1 MKKGLSSTLVIIV
14 ILAVCLLWGWS
25 SYNGLVKSDEGV
37 QAAWSQVE
45 NVYQRRADLIPNLVA
60 TVKGYAEHESSTLE
74 AVTEARTK
82 ATGINITADELTED
96 NIKKFQAAQ
105 SELSGAL
112 SRLIA
117 VAENYP
123 DLKASENFAT
133 LQKQLEG
140 TENRIAVERKNFNE
154 TARAYNTKTRQFP
167 TNIVAGLFN
176 FDKKGYFEA
185 DEGAE
190 KAPEVK
196 F

>member
-25 SYNGLVKSDEGV
+25 SYNGLVKGDEGV

-140 TENRIAVERKNFNE
+140 TENRIAVERKNFNA
-154 TARAYNTKTRQFP
+154 TARAYNTKIRQLP
-167 TNIVAGLFN
+167 TNILAGLFN